1 MSSEFRTESDMTS
14 SKYNIFSPTV
24 AVDVSLEKLVR
35 QEYVVLLLKVFLPQV
50 IPEQNMVLYI
60 CLISPSLCVDFE
72 HSDFFFSPNIPQRIT
87 FFFFPK
93 PSS

>member
-14 SKYNIFSPTV
+14 SKYSIFCPTV
-24 AVDVSLEKLVR
+24 AVDVSLGKPIR

-60 CLISPSLCVDFE
+60 CLLSP
-72 HSDFFFSPNIPQRIT
+72 
-87 FFFFPK
+87 
-93 PSS
+93 